1 MRGMCALKDD
11 ESVVIDREP
20 DQDTSKNAAAS
31 ASGVRYAA
39 GLPQNER
46 SRSLNCS
53 LRIFCRSREQE
64 PVRFY
69 RHVTLTM

>member
-39 GLPQNER
+39 GLPRTKEA
-46 SRSLNCS
+46 
-53 LRIFCRSREQE
+53 EA
-64 PVRFY
+64 
-69 RHVTLTM
+69 